1 MPPLDVFPVSW
12 DAADADN
19 GYAITLFGKTP
30 AGELVA
36 ARIAFYPYFFVR
48 VPQNWGVGQIKLFIT
63 EAATR
68 HRAVDTHCRALTRTS
83 LWGFTNGDA
92 VPLIQLAF
100 ATHKDMRFAA
110 RALGRTHQTFESSV
124 DPLLRFFHV
133 RDVHPAQW
141 VRIAG
146 CSPVDE
152 PLTTADIEVTCGFA
166 SVAPS
171 PVRECPPLVIASW
184 DLECYSQSRKFPDA
198 DKDTDAIIQVACSYQ
213 RYGEAAP
220 YRRAVFC
227 FKDTE
232 PVEGVD
238 VRSFD
243 EEHEA
248 INAWIDSLHDERVDV
263 LVGYNTNQFDAGYL
277 HGRSLVLVDNFT
289 GESLV
294 NLSRMGRLVDGNG
307 TFREWELNSGA
318 FGQNK
323 FSTLATPGIL
333 QLDLLQ
339 IFRREL
345 KLDSYSLGA
354 VSTKYLGDTKLD
366 LPAWQIFDAWERT
379 PADRARI
386 AE

>member
-1 MPPLDVFPVSW
+1 MPPLAMPPLDVFPVSW

-171 PVRECPPLVIASW
+171 PGSRPPSCTWRPVRPAIGTGTT
-184 DLECYSQSRKFPDA
+184 SRRGPRSRTTSRTIRPMSSGHGPA
-198 DKDTDAIIQVACSYQ
+198 RSGSRQI
-213 RYGEAAP
+213 G
-220 YRRAVFC
+220 RAHV
-227 FKDTE
+227 
-232 PVEGVD
+232 
-238 VRSFD
+238 
-243 EEHEA
+243 
-248 INAWIDSLHDERVDV
+248 
-263 LVGYNTNQFDAGYL
+263 
-277 HGRSLVLVDNFT
+277 
-289 GESLV
+289 
-294 NLSRMGRLVDGNG
+294 
-307 TFREWELNSGA
+307 
-318 FGQNK
+318 
-323 FSTLATPGIL
+323 
-333 QLDLLQ
+333 
-339 IFRREL
+339 
-345 KLDSYSLGA
+345 
-354 VSTKYLGDTKLD
+354 
-366 LPAWQIFDAWERT
+366 
-379 PADRARI
+379 
-386 AE
+386 